1 MVLMG
6 RFFYLLLKF
15 ALQDF
20 IDDREFKN
28 LSPKTIIGYK
38 DILGQFVNYCN
49 DNGLVNVQDIT
60 QNTIKKYLM
69 YCKNE
74 LGNNPTS
81 LNHKLNRLNAF
92 LNYLVEIEVLDKN
105 PAKKVQ
111 RVKEDIRIEVFTDYH
126 IKQMLNYYRRIKQR
140 EKAFYAYRDYSIIV
154 TFISTGIR
162 LSELCSLKW
171 SDINFKDKSI
181 SVYSTKTRKNETIP
195 ATDKLIKELASYKV
209 YCEQEFQKLNS
220 HVYTNRLNQPLTTNA
235 VQNVFKRLAKVM
247 NFKDVRLTAHTFRH
261 SFCQRCIQSGMS
273 TFAVQRLMRHSS
285 IKMTEKYAA
294 MWGND
299 LREQNDK
306 HNPLNELEI

>member
-1 MVLMG
+1 MG

>member
-1 MVLMG
+1 MR

-92 LNYLVEIEVLDKN
+92 LNYLVEIEVINKN

-111 RVKEDIRIEVFTDYH
+111 RAKEDIRIEVFTDYH

-154 TFISTGIR
+154 TFISTGLR

-220 HVYTNRLNQPLTTNA
+220 HVYTNRLNQPLTANA

-247 NFKDVRLTAHTFRH
+247 NFKGVRLTAHTFRH

-306 HNPLNELEI
+306 HNPLNDLEI

>member
-1 MVLMG
+1 M
-6 RFFYLLLKF
+6 LLKF

-49 DNGLVNVQDIT
+49 ENEVVNVQDIT

-69 YCKNE
+69 YCKNT

-92 LNYLVEIEVLDKN
+92 LNYLVEIEVIEKN
-105 PAKKVQ
+105 PAKKVK
-111 RVKEDIRIEVFTDYH
+111 RVKEDIRIEVFSDYH

-140 EKAFYAYRDYSIIV
+140 EKAFYSYRDYSIIV
-154 TFISTGIR
+154 TFLSTGVR
-162 LSELCSLKW
+162 LGELCSLKW
-171 SDINFKDKSI
+171 SNIDFKDKTI
-181 SVYSTKTRKNETIP
+181 SVYSTKARKHETIP
-195 ATDKLIKELASYKV
+195 ATEKLIKELASYRV
-209 YCEQEFQKLNS
+209 YCEQEFKELSNY
-220 HVYTNRLNQPLTTNA
+220 VYTNRLNKPMTTNA
-235 VQNVFKRLAKVM
+235 VQNVFKRLAKIM

-261 SFCQRCIQSGMS
+261 TFCQRCIQSGMS
-273 TFAVQRLMRHSS
+273 TFAVQKLMRHSS
-285 IKMTEKYAA
+285 IAVTERYSA

-306 HNPLNELEI
+306 HNPLNNLEI

>member
-1 MVLMG
+1 M
-6 RFFYLLLKF
+6 LLKF

-49 DNGLVNVQDIT
+49 DNEVVNVQDIT

-69 YCKNE
+69 YCKND

-181 SVYSTKTRKNETIP
+181 SIYSTKARKNETIP

-299 LREQNDK
+299 LREQNEK